1 MMGILGGL
9 LNRAPCVRFIPRITL
24 YKRLDGI
31 LSGSKPWVSAVNLIA
46 AMWALMFLCE
56 WVGQRWVAKRIR
68 VSCVIGNIGIL
79 ISWQN
84 NV

>member
-9 LNRAPCVRFIPRITL
+9 LKRAPCVRFIPRITL

-56 WVGQRWVAKRIR
+56 CVGQRYVANKIR
-68 VSCVIGNIGIL
+68 VFWASGKGDKPTRL
-79 ISWQN
+79 QN
-84 NV
+84 